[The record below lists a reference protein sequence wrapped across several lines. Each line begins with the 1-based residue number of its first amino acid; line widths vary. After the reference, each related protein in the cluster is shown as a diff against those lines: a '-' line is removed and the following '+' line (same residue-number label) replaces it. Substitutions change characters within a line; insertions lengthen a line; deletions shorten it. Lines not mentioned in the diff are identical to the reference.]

1 MITIVETVRSRGQG
15 PTTGPAALDAGPFG
29 GAIWFNSAVNWH
41 FGLPGSPPPPGRNDF
56 LTTAVHELFHLLG
69 FGDSDAFRAR
79 ISDDGRFFLGPD
91 SQRVFGGPVPL
102 DRFASH
108 FAEGTLG
115 LTARGV
121 QETLMD
127 PSTPAGIRQLPTDL
141 DFAVLSDIGWE
152 VTPMPIP
159 VPSSLWL
166 LGTTTVALMRFGSIR
181 VARRQAAV

>member
-1 MITIVETVRSRGQG
+1 MLFRS
-15 PTTGPAALDAGPFG
+15 
-29 GAIWFNSAVNWH
+29 
-41 FGLPGSPPPPGRNDF
+41 
-56 LTTAVHELFHLLG
+56 
-69 FGDSDAFRAR
+69 
-79 ISDDGRFFLGPD
+79 PD

-127 PSTPAGIRQLPTDL
+127 PSTPAGVRQLPTDL